1 MMDLK
6 YRSLTPQQ
14 GKIQSPEFKQD
25 QFWDEFFFRIG
36 NGESLRGAAK
46 DLGVPFQTVWSAIM
60 IDEGRRATYEDAK
73 ISRAHYHAAK
83 IEEILEELEAGRI
96 ELQVA
101 RVSID
106 ARKWLAA
113 KMYPKFFSDK
123 FQLQHD
129 VTVDVRKQH
138 IEELRRMSRERQE
151 KQTLTVEESHVY
163 CLWHQSS
170 Y

>member
-1 MMDLK
+1 
-6 YRSLTPQQ
+6 
-14 GKIQSPEFKQD
+14 
-25 QFWDEFFFRIG
+25 
-36 NGESLRGAAK
+36 
-46 DLGVPFQTVWSAIM
+46 M
-60 IDEGRRATYEDAK
+60 IDEGRRAIYEDAK

-96 ELQVA
+96 EPQVA

-151 KQTLTVEESHVY
+151 KQTLTVEESHM
-163 CLWHQSS
+163 
-170 Y
+170 

>member
-6 YRSLTPQQ
+6 NRSLTPQQ
-14 GKIQSPEFKQD
+14 GKIQRPELKQD
-25 QFWDEFFFRIG
+25 QFWEEFFFRIG

-73 ISRAHYHAAK
+73 MSRAHYHAAK
-83 IEEILEELEAGRI
+83 IEEILEEVEAGRI
-96 ELQVA
+96 EPQVA

-113 KMYPKFFSDK
+113 KMYPKFFSDRV
-123 FQLQHD
+123 QLQHD
-129 VTVDVRKQH
+129 VSVDVGKQH
-138 IEELRRMSRERQE
+138 VEELRRLAREREEQRA
-151 KQTLTVEESHVY
+151 LMVE
-163 CLWHQSS
+163 
-170 Y
+170 

>member
-6 YRSLTPQQ
+6 NRSLTPQQ
-14 GKIQSPEFKQD
+14 GKIQRPELKQD

-36 NGESLRGAAK
+36 NGESLRGVAK

-60 IDEGRRATYEDAK
+60 IDKGRRATYEDAK

-83 IEEILEELEAGRI
+83 IEEIIEELEAGRI
-96 ELQVA
+96 EPQVA

-106 ARKWLAA
+106 AHKWLA

-151 KQTLTVEESHVY
+151 KQTLTVEESHM
-163 CLWHQSS
+163 
-170 Y
+170 

>member
-1 MMDLK
+1 M
-6 YRSLTPQQ
+6 
-14 GKIQSPEFKQD
+14 KQN

-60 IDEGRRATYEDAK
+60 IDERRRATYEDAK
-73 ISRAHYHAAK
+73 MSRAHYHAAK
-83 IEEILEELEAGRI
+83 IEEILEEVEAGKM
-96 ELQVA
+96 EPQVA

-123 FQLQHD
+123 LQLQHD
-129 VTVDVRKQH
+129 VTEDVRKQH
-138 IEELRRMSRERQE
+138 IEELRRMIRKRQ
-151 KQTLTVEESHVY
+151 
-163 CLWHQSS
+163 
-170 Y
+170 

>member
-1 MMDLK
+1 M
-6 YRSLTPQQ
+6 
-14 GKIQSPEFKQD
+14 KQN

-36 NGESLRGAAK
+36 NGESLRGATK

-60 IDEGRRATYEDAK
+60 IDERRRATYEDAK
-73 ISRAHYHAAK
+73 MSRAHYHAAK
-83 IEEILEELEAGRI
+83 IEEILEEVEAGKM
-96 ELQVA
+96 EPQFA

-123 FQLQHD
+123 LQLQHD

-151 KQTLTVEESHVY
+151 KQTLTVEESHV
-163 CLWHQSS
+163 
-170 Y
+170 

>member
-1 MMDLK
+1 M
-6 YRSLTPQQ
+6 
-14 GKIQSPEFKQD
+14 KQN

-60 IDEGRRATYEDAK
+60 IDERRRATYEDAK
-73 ISRAHYHAAK
+73 MSRAHYHAAK
-83 IEEILEELEAGRI
+83 IEEILEEAEAGKM
-96 ELQVA
+96 EPQVA
-101 RVSID
+101 GVSID

-123 FQLQHD
+123 LQLQHD

-151 KQTLTVEESHVY
+151 KQTLTVEESHM
-163 CLWHQSS
+163 
-170 Y
+170 